1 MLFSAPGIQPAP
13 PFRRR
18 LIGHSTSCDLPSD
31 ADWGCDQGRIAR
43 PVLLGSGPVADEST
57 SGPELNLADALQRG
71 IGARLDR
78 RFAGVHRRIYL
89 AVVLLIAVLAA
100 GACALWFEFE
110 SLKDEIARVKADAAA
125 ISEQTADQKA
135 RLDRLDRKLDDSLA
149 ETLRAILAFAD
160 QAARLDRLGEKLD
173 KNLADSTRTVSAS
186 TDQTARLDALGEK
199 LDKNLA
205 DTKRAIQE
213 SGSRVETAVSTVA
226 PTRTAPF
233 VAMTLSAEERETIRK
248 FFGVR
253 KKSDAVAFEARV
265 GEIAPGAAP
274 LYPVPSLLF
283 DHVPKIKDHRF
294 FADEAEGTI
303 VLVRPEDNR
312 VVAVI

>member
-1 MLFSAPGIQPAP
+1 
-13 PFRRR
+13 
-18 LIGHSTSCDLPSD
+18 
-31 ADWGCDQGRIAR
+31 
-43 PVLLGSGPVADEST
+43 VLLGSGPVADEMT

-89 AVVLLIAVLAA
+89 AVVLLIAALAA

-149 ETLRAILAFAD
+149 ETLRAIRSFAD

-173 KNLADSTRTVSAS
+173 KNLADTTRTVSPS

-226 PTRTAPF
+226 QTRTAPF
-233 VAMTLSAEERETIRK
+233 VAITLSAEEREVIRK

-274 LYPVPSLLF
+274 LYPVPSLLY

>member
-1 MLFSAPGIQPAP
+1 M
-13 PFRRR
+13 
-18 LIGHSTSCDLPSD
+18 
-31 ADWGCDQGRIAR
+31 
-43 PVLLGSGPVADEST
+43 LLGSGPVADETT

-89 AVVLLIAVLAA
+89 AVVLLIAALAA
-100 GACALWFEFE
+100 GACALWFKFE

-149 ETLRAILAFAD
+149 ETVRAIRAFAD

-226 PTRTAPF
+226 QTRTAPF
-233 VAMTLSAEERETIRK
+233 AAMTLSTEEREVIRK
-248 FFGVR
+248 FLGVR
-253 KKSDAVAFEARV
+253 KKAMRSPSRQESERSRRVRRRSIRCRACSSTTSPRSRTTASSRTRPRARSSSSGRRTTGSWPSSRPSSTGIEARAMTRP
-265 GEIAPGAAP
+265 GARRRQPQKSRNRAMAAWAPGRA
-274 LYPVPSLLF
+274 
-283 DHVPKIKDHRF
+283 
-294 FADEAEGTI
+294 
-303 VLVRPEDNR
+303 
-312 VVAVI
+312 